1 MALGLKRGIVKLL
14 PHQEQWDKTA
24 KDTVL
29 TLKALLSGVAIDI
42 QHIGS
47 TAIHGIYAKPIIDI
61 IVGVDNL
68 DSIKPYI
75 ELLEQNDIMFRNED
89 VPGQLLFVIGDDKS
103 DIRTHHIHIVIW
115 NSTVWHNYI
124 NFRDYLNAFPEQA
137 KAYEKLKI
145 KLASD
150 FADDRRSY
158 TAGKQELINAILKQA
173 QLNRYDNHAFLKKPE
188 YHCCLK

>member
-1 MALGLKRGIVKLL
+1 MTHGLKRGTVKLS

-24 KDTVL
+24 KDTIL
-29 TLKALLSGVAIDI
+29 TLKALLGSVAIDI

-61 IVGVDNL
+61 AVGIDNL

-75 ELLEQNDIMFRNED
+75 ELLEQNGIMFRNED

-103 DIRTHHIHIVIW
+103 NIRTHHIHVVIW
-115 NSTVWHNYI
+115 NSTEWHNYI
-124 NFRDYLNAFPEQA
+124 NFRDYLNPFPEQA
-137 KAYEKLKI
+137 KVYENLKI
-145 KLASD
+145 KLASN

-173 QLNRYDNHAFLKKPE
+173 QAWRDENSNTHDNK
-188 YHCCLK
+188 